1 MINGNRWACGTNRLD
16 WVKSL
21 VAIRLEKDFM
31 LDLPSAPDTSDELS
45 AKADASLR
53 ALWAERLRGADL
65 AAVRLISRSARPR
78 VGRAS
83 AIVISKLGNSWLY
96 LIILS
101 VVFEGLG
108 RTGFRVVFLGCL
120 NAGLLH
126 CMFPYIKRWFGRPR
140 PFRVDPRLP
149 SLLAVLDEHSFP
161 SGHTM
166 TLSGVLVPI
175 VIVWPATAISAIALM
190 ALMAWSRIATAH
202 HYPSDIVAGAILGI
216 ILAYPLS
223 ICVLSVW

>member
-1 MINGNRWACGTNRLD
+1 
-16 WVKSL
+16 
-21 VAIRLEKDFM
+21 M
-31 LDLPSAPDTSDELS
+31 LDLSPHTTPEELP
-45 AKADASLR
+45 AGEASLR
-53 ALWAERLRGADL
+53 ALWADRLRRADL
-65 AAVRLISRSARPR
+65 AAVRIISRSARPK

-83 AIVISKLGNSWLY
+83 AIAISKLGNSWLY

-108 RTGFRVVFLGCL
+108 RTGLRVVFLGCL

-126 CMFPYIKRWFGRPR
+126 CMFPYIKRRIGRPR
-140 PFRVDPRLP
+140 PFCVDPRLP
-149 SLLAVLDEHSFP
+149 NLLAVLDEHSFP

-175 VIVWPATAISAIALM
+175 VIVWPATAISAATLM
-190 ALMAWSRIATAH
+190 ALMAWSRIATGH

-216 ILAYPLS
+216 VLAYPLS
-223 ICVLSVW
+223 LGVLAVW